1 LIRLAW
7 IRLGKR
13 VLVLTALL
21 GAAACPGQGTTGQKS
36 ETTSQDDHAT
46 GQQSETTSQGDHGTK
61 GTTQM
66 TTIEQRWK
74 VFDGPTLILE
84 VSSVPG
90 PIISTAAPP
99 PGLKPVTHPFLSATA
114 RSAQHE
120 HRLREILVASKDLGD
135 FVSRLRAAGFE
146 VRETP
151 AH

>member
-1 LIRLAW
+1 MIRLAW
-7 IRLGKR
+7 LRLAWLRLGRR
-13 VLVLTALL
+13 VLVLTALF

-36 ETTSQDDHAT
+36 EN
-46 GQQSETTSQGDHGTK
+46 SETTSQSDHGPK

-66 TTIEQRWK
+66 TTTEQRWK
-74 VFDGPTLILE
+74 VYDGPTLILE

-151 AH
+151 PT